1 MISAAIILL
10 ALSSSLILIEPIAAL
25 GAVALFSA
33 SYLIIARLVRKRLD
47 KNAEVISIE
56 SSRSVQFMQEGLG
69 GIREVVISRA
79 HDFFALSYK
88 GAISPLFRAGAN
100 NRFISMSP
108 RYIIEGIGL
117 AAVAF
122 LAYWYS
128 TQSGGFG
135 AALPVLGALGF
146 AAQRMLPVVQQLFN
160 AWSAVRGSS
169 AILKDVLFFLEKKR
183 PDVYSEIT
191 ADSLHQ
197 AVRFEKTIE
206 ASEISFRFSDSGS
219 LVLKNINLTIPKGSC
234 IGIVGTTGS
243 GKSTLIDI
251 LMGLLPPT
259 SGSVRVDGVML
270 EPETLPQWFDRI
282 THVPQSIF
290 LSDAPILNNVAFGKK
305 ADQID
310 RHRVEWAIEKAQLR
324 EFLEQLP
331 KGLDTVVG
339 ERGVRLSGGQ
349 RQRLGIAR
357 ALYQDAELIT
367 LDEAT
372 SALDSAT
379 EEKVMEALNELGEG
393 LTVIIIA
400 HRLSTLKHCDLVIKL
415 QNGEVVAIGSYE
427 EIIANMDSAT

>member
-1 MISAAIILL
+1 M
-10 ALSSSLILIEPIAAL
+10 
-25 GAVALFSA
+25 
-33 SYLIIARLVRKRLD
+33 
-47 KNAEVISIE
+47 
-56 SSRSVQFMQEGLG
+56 
-69 GIREVVISRA
+69 
-79 HDFFALSYK
+79 
-88 GAISPLFRAGAN
+88 
-100 NRFISMSP
+100 
-108 RYIIEGIGL
+108 
-117 AAVAF
+117 
-122 LAYWYS
+122 
-128 TQSGGFG
+128 
-135 AALPVLGALGF
+135 
-146 AAQRMLPVVQQLFN
+146 
-160 AWSAVRGSS
+160 
-169 AILKDVLFFLEKKR
+169 
-183 PDVYSEIT
+183 
-191 ADSLHQ
+191 
-197 AVRFEKTIE
+197 RFEKTIE

-349 RQRLGIAR
+349 RQRVGIAR